1 MGLQGVSYQQ
11 LFLQERFSDAYLS
24 ICVEEDAASDE
35 DLLPDQQQGMQTRT
49 RSKSAAAV
57 EDGHHHEERVREL
70 GRYPVHQL
78 VMCCNNEY
86 FDAQVS
92 SCGGSNHGR
101 MGDGQV
107 LRVLVAAPC
116 RAVPNAV
123 AA

>member
-35 DLLPDQQQGMQTRT
+35 DLLPDQQQGVQTRT

-57 EDGHHHEERVREL
+57 EDGNHEERVREL

-92 SCGGSNHGR
+92 SSSGCSHGHR
-101 MGDGQV
+101 MG
-107 LRVLVAAPC
+107 LCSRSL
-116 RAVPNAV
+116 
-123 AA
+123 